1 MEENLVLSL
10 GLGGVFAALTAGP
23 LILLQVRRWGA
34 PRARGLIAWAAT
46 AVYAAA
52 LFVYTTFPLPEL
64 TDAWCAAHEAGIAA
78 NPLDWVRDVLADPA
92 GGRIHRAAL
101 RQGLLNVVF
110 FLPFGVLGCWWAT
123 YGRVPRRVHGATAAR
138 IIAAGAATSA
148 LIEISQLTALFGLAP
163 CRFRVA
169 DTSDLILNT
178 AGAALGVAVAAPL
191 LALAPDPATPD
202 RLAPRPV
209 RARRVA
215 LARGI
220 DLAALLALPG
230 AAAVAVTALTG
241 APGPDAAAGAAR
253 ALVAA
258 AVIGG
263 QAVLAARRGGTLG
276 LRHGWLR
283 QAGTAPAGA
292 VRVLLVQGAAA
303 ALLHGPM
310 AAPGP
315 VAALLAVDAAWSLA
329 RPGSAGLAGRL
340 LGLRLVDERA
350 GRSAAAAPAA
360 DPGEPARRGRA

>member
-34 PRARGLIAWAAT
+34 SRARGLLAWAAT

-64 TDAWCAAHEAGIAA
+64 SDAWCAAHEAGIAA
-78 NPLDWVRDVLADPA
+78 NPLDWVRDVLDDPA

-123 YGRVPRRVHGATAAR
+123 YGRVPRRVRGATAAR
-138 IIAAGAATSA
+138 IVAAGAATSA

-191 LALAPDPATPD
+191 LALAPDPAAPD

-209 RARRVA
+209 RAWRVA

-220 DLAALLALPG
+220 DLVALIALPG
-230 AAAVAVTALTG
+230 AAAVGVVALGG
-241 APGPDAAAGAAR
+241 APGPDAAGAAG

-258 AVIGG
+258 AVVAG
-263 QAVLAARRGGTLG
+263 QATLAARRGGTLG
-276 LRHGWLR
+276 MRHGWLR
-283 QAGTAPAGA
+283 QTGAARAGV

-303 ALLHGPM
+303 ALLHAPI
-310 AAPGP
+310 AVPGP
-315 VAALLAVDAAWSLA
+315 VAALLAVDAVWSLA
-329 RPGSAGLAGRL
+329 RPGSTGLVGRL

-350 GRSAAAAPAA
+350 GRAVAAGPAA
-360 DPGEPARRGRA
+360 DPGRPARRGRA